1 MLKKQSFFFA
11 ASKPEMKQRQPQH
24 TCSVRRQQL
33 PYPSTRS
40 STKSL
45 LLRNIHHRATCQ
57 PNIIHSIHRVQYQL
71 RFTSS
76 INKTTQNNS
85 TFYTPPIQEQEEEET
100 SKS

>member
-1 MLKKQSFFFA
+1 MACQCNVHGLCC
-11 ASKPEMKQRQPQH
+11 M
-24 TCSVRRQQL
+24 SVCL
-33 PYPSTRS
+33 LCTTRS